1 MSDED
6 FRRNILWSANY
17 AWRELLRK
25 GDTYVIKK
33 VEPRD
38 TFSQL
43 LYKVKK
49 IFSDERAPENAL
61 KIVRKADPAKPWY
74 QASSKHKK
82 VYVRVEAIVC
92 PLQGNPRLDAPH
104 IYAAFEEKPVPLAKL
119 TVYVQAKHFYDDQAP
134 HECHT
139 FTEQVREK
147 FGPYPGR
154 AHISSWQ
161 PTKALDRLWLK
172 KFYKQ
177 TLKIDDL
184 DKALEDFIDLDQS
197 ADDWRKKHWNT
208 DMNDPAGA

>member
-6 FRRNILWSANY
+6 LRLNIHLAARI
-17 AWRELLRK
+17 AWHELLGK

-49 IFSDERAPENAL
+49 IFSDDRAPENSL
-61 KIVRKADPAKPWY
+61 KIVRKADPTKPWY

-82 VYVRVEAIVC
+82 VYVRIEAIVC
-92 PLQGNPRLDAPH
+92 PLVANERLEGPH

-119 TVYVQAKHFYDDQAP
+119 TVYVQAKHFYDDQAL
-134 HECHT
+134 HNCRT

-147 FGPYPGR
+147 FGPYPGN
-154 AHISSWQ
+154 AHISGWP
-161 PTKALDRLWLK
+161 PTQALDKSWILK
-172 KFYKQ
+172 HYKK
-177 TLKIDDL
+177 TRKIDKFDV
-184 DKALEDFIDLDQS
+184 ALAEFIDLDNS
-197 ADDWRKKHWNT
+197 ADEWRKKHWYT
-208 DMNDPAGA
+208 DINDPAGA